1 MAEYQAPMAENLRRS
16 VGNVTYYVMHG
27 KTFARA
33 KVAHVKK
40 SDSPQQLRQRVIFG
54 LLIQLSKVLLKTTR
68 VSFPQRVNGRSSS
81 NEFVHLNR
89 NSVTVNDKF
98 EATINLEELKVSN
111 GELAA
116 YFKVNATYNAD
127 TKKIIF
133 EQEAPTVSDFNGAPD
148 DILYVTLLE
157 TKANRSGLVT
167 LRPRDES
174 GSTSVQL
181 PDWWEI
187 GNCKAYL
194 FALSKDGHLASS
206 TQYLSVGT
214 E

>member
-1 MAEYQAPMAENLRRS
+1 MAENLRRS

-111 GELAA
+111 GELEMCIRDSIWPRCARCLGN
-116 YFKVNATYNAD
+116 Y
-127 TKKIIF
+127 
-133 EQEAPTVSDFNGAPD
+133 
-148 DILYVTLLE
+148 E
-157 TKANRSGLVT
+157 TKRAFYHTLIKRNQPCAWQTKQISFPLHHSRWKRSYPV
-167 LRPRDES
+167 
-174 GSTSVQL
+174 
-181 PDWWEI
+181 
-187 GNCKAYL
+187 
-194 FALSKDGHLASS
+194 
-206 TQYLSVGT
+206 
-214 E
+214 